1 MPASRLYM
9 GVDVLQ
15 DGPGAGRRR
24 FYAIVID
31 ESLKIVDK
39 RQDASLATIIRLA
52 WELRPQA
59 IAADNV
65 LELSPSGTVEGLA
78 RLLSLLP
85 PETKLIQAT
94 VTEEGFVDIREAARA
109 LGLDVSYSKPSPGR
123 TAYLAAAIAARGGG
137 LEVGFSREKTY
148 VIVSRSRSSK
158 AGGWSQQRYQRRIRA
173 SVRAAAEK
181 VREALDSAGLDYDV
195 FYRKSEGGYDSAV
208 FIVYAPREKLFGL
221 VRPHRGVDYW
231 VRIESRYEG
240 ELVFGQKGSQ
250 TNRPIIVGV
259 DAGMTSGLAVID
271 LNGKILHLG
280 SYREADRGDL
290 LGIVTKL
297 GKPIVIATD
306 VVEPPDLIRKLA
318 AQTGARLYVPD
329 HDLSVQEKEELA
341 SRAAEASGVR
351 PETPHERD
359 SLAAAYRALMDL
371 MAKLQQVD
379 SYVSK
384 VDLELDVD
392 KLKADVLSGATLA
405 EAVERQISEL
415 LGEGQEKRQTE
426 PQRVQE
432 RRPAGCEPPKDV
444 ELLEAQRSA
453 LEKQVEELR
462 EKLEWAERQAE
473 RIRKELKAE
482 VLKDEEVRKLR
493 NEVAKLSEE
502 LERTK
507 HREEELLD
515 DLNRLA
521 SVAVGVARG
530 DYVLVREV
538 DELKMSDL
546 KRAEERLGPLSSNEL
561 VYVKRPLT
569 FEAEAVRYLAKAKVR
584 GIALDDPD
592 APLANSLRGAGL
604 AIVRLD
610 VSKLVRVGGIVAVP
624 AEAVEYVAGRAPDD
638 TRYNDVLERLV
649 EEYREARAG
658 SKRAL
663 SRPTRSSPSAS

>member
-1 MPASRLYM
+1 MPAGRLYM

-15 DGPGAGRRR
+15 QSGPGADRRR
-24 FYAIVID
+24 YYVIVID
-31 ESLKIVDK
+31 ENLRIVDK
-39 RQDASLATIIRLA
+39 RQDAPLATIIRLS
-52 WELRPQA
+52 WELRPRA
-59 IAADNV
+59 IATDNA
-65 LELSPSGTVEGLA
+65 LELSPNGTVEGLA

-85 PETKLIQAT
+85 PETKLVQVT
-94 VTEEGFVDIREAARA
+94 VTDEGFVDIREAAKS
-109 LGLDVSYSKPSPGR
+109 LGLEASYSKPSPGR
-123 TAYLAAAIAARGGG
+123 TAYLAAAIAAKGGG

-148 VIVSRSRSSK
+148 IIVSRSRSSK

-173 SVRAAAEK
+173 SVRAAAER

-231 VRIESRYEG
+231 IRIESRYEG

-250 TNRPIIVGV
+250 ANRPIIVGV

-271 LNGKILHLG
+271 LNGRVLHLG
-280 SYREADRGDL
+280 SYREADRGNL
-290 LGIVTKL
+290 LDIIARL

-306 VVEPPDLIRKLA
+306 VREPPELIRKLA

-341 SRAAEASGVR
+341 NRAAEVSGVR

-359 SLAAAYRALMDL
+359 SLAAAYRALADL

-384 VDLELDVD
+384 LDLELDVD
-392 KLKADVLSGATLA
+392 RIKADVLGGVTLA

-415 LGEGQEKRQTE
+415 LGEGQGGQERQQAA
-426 PQRVQE
+426 PQRTQE
-432 RRPAGCEPPKDV
+432 NRPGGCEPPKDV
-444 ELLEAQRSA
+444 ELLEAQKSA

-462 EKLEWAERQAE
+462 ERLEWAERQAE
-473 RIRKELKAE
+473 RIRRELKAE
-482 VLKDEEVRKLR
+482 VLKDEEVRRLKD
-493 NEVAKLSEE
+493 EVAKLSQE
-502 LERTK
+502 LESSRR
-507 HREEELLD
+507 REEELLEN
-515 DLNRLA
+515 LGKLA
-521 SVAVGVARG
+521 SLVVGVARG

-546 KRAEERLGPLSSNEL
+546 KRTEERLGPLSPNEL
-561 VYVKRPLT
+561 VYVRRPLT
-569 FEAEAVRYLAKAKVR
+569 FEVEAVKYLAKTKVR
-584 GIALDDPD
+584 GVALDDPE
-592 APLANSLRGAGL
+592 APLANSLRSAGL

-610 VSKLVRVGGIVAVP
+610 AGKLVRVGGLSAVP
-624 AEAVEYVAGRAPDD
+624 AEAIEYVAGRAPDEA
-638 TRYNDVLERLV
+638 RYSNLLERLV

-658 SKRAL
+658 QARTGLKRA
-663 SRPTRSSPSAS
+663 